1 MEEAVLT
8 TLAMSVYCQSSCLC
22 WLHDGRDEAP
32 GTHLY
37 PAELGPLLVCGRPS
51 LLNEGRHA

>member
-1 MEEAVLT
+1 MLT

-32 GTHLY
+32 GTQLY
-37 PAELGPLLVCGRPS
+37 PAELGQLLVCGRPS
-51 LLNEGRHA
+51 LLNEGGMHDR